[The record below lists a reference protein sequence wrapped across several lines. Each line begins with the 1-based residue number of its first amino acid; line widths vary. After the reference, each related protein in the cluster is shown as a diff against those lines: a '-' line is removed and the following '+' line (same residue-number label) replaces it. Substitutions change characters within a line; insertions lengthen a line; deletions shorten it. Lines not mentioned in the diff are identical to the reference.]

1 MENNNW
7 FFSDEYKKMIENI
20 NRITNSIS
28 PQFEAIRKANLQ
40 LGSIL
45 QTNINQDTIHAITGI
60 KSKIPDFTKYSKQ
73 LLETLPAFQLSEEVR
88 KFIQETKESEK
99 LSEDE
104 FEKNMEKNLRFAGHL
119 ANMAG

>member
-1 MENNNW
+1 M
-7 FFSDEYKKMIENI
+7 
-20 NRITNSIS
+20 
-28 PQFEAIRKANLQ
+28 Q

-88 KFIQETKESEK
+88 EFIQETKESEK